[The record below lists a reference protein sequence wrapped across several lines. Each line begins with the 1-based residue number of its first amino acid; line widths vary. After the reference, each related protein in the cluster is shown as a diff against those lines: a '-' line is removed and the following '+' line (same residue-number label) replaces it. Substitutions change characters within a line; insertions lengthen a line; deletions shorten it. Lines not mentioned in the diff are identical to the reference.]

1 MNLDYTIY
9 EQDNIRFART
19 AILHSTRTAEF
30 VNQKMSMMGFP
41 YQINDKRTWKYYMNL
56 AGVYHTSDTLMRV
69 RSLDNGEM
77 IDFTAENMR
86 IHVSTARSY
95 QYGTDYYKELLSQYP
110 GQRRLIRGILNPI
123 PFEVS
128 TTAKEYQLI
137 WYEESLI
144 LEGEDNVIP
153 KLQEWIYTYV
163 KQNEHQNYT
172 NLTDNLMHHYFFGLI
187 QMHIP
192 SRLMLIRMQNIG
204 TNYVHDFHIWAHLGS
219 HAGLQR
225 YKPYLTRKQ
234 VLWLYRNIV
243 YLIRNPGKNY
253 QFDRLMDHLLTERSI
268 PIAAYNAQHSTTDL
282 VENVKAGV
290 RFKRELLNMQ
300 DKISSD
306 AYFRTTR
313 EIIEDQ
319 VPLARD
325 NIDLYE
331 AAIPATT
338 LAVRANRNAQIPTK
352 VLESTMRDLSESITF
367 PLSGTILNEW
377 ARMASEGRYTAMI
390 SMVNPKT
397 GLTMNMSVKE
407 AFVLYLYALW
417 QGQGQSLEVIPN
429 YRATMCVRMPRPTF
443 AQLKAKHGSRFVTD
457 DWIIQALKDQ
467 PDLPAIV
474 ATETFYNKMVEI
486 NNATQIHHDMWT
498 YRNWHEERA
507 GIELMVLD
515 MYEDVLC
522 DFWSGMKYEDFFSI
536 RGWDL
541 ADIQPE
547 DWKTIAVNLMTTA
560 TGMDTTD
567 QQRMADVQ
575 KAMLELTLE
584 LSSYTIQVIRKIN
597 DQAIAQLDYPTLRLG
612 DVHQKYGQTHHTNTN
627 VRIITA
633 PMKRRSSVDMV
644 TVSNV
649 IATHGSSRRS
659 WVYNLNTS
667 VGSQGVAHPRTRFF
681 ADGATAR
688 IRDDDKIIEPIVR
701 DNLLDGL
708 WLEPFVDPRPPIEQD
723 QLLNGLWAEP
733 KSVDHQMLDG
743 LWQVPIEVDQQLLNG
758 LAHDGIQVT
767 AEVLEGLY
775 VNTLPKTINLNQSVD
790 DAAKDSLDTPQWD
803 NE

>member
-1 MNLDYTIY
+1 
-9 EQDNIRFART
+9 
-19 AILHSTRTAEF
+19 
-30 VNQKMSMMGFP
+30 MGYP
-41 YQINDKRTWKYYMNL
+41 YLPQDKRTWKYYMNL
-56 AGVYHTSDTLMRV
+56 AGVYHTSDTLMQV

-95 QYGTDYYKELLSQYP
+95 QYGTDYYKELLMKYP
-110 GQRRLIRGILNPI
+110 EQRRLIRGILNPI
-123 PFEVS
+123 PYEVS
-128 TTAKEYQLI
+128 TTANEYQII
-137 WYEESLI
+137 WYEKNLI

-153 KLQEWIYTYV
+153 QLQDWIYTYV
-163 KQNEHQNYT
+163 QQNEHQNYT

-187 QMHIP
+187 TMFMA
-192 SRLMLIRMQNIG
+192 SRLMLIRHQNIG

-243 YLIRNPGKNY
+243 YLIRNPGKRY
-253 QFDRLMDHLLTERSI
+253 QFDRLMDNLLTERSI
-268 PIAAYNAQHSTTDL
+268 PIAAYNAQHSTVDL

-300 DKISSD
+300 DKISDD

-331 AAIPATT
+331 AAIPETT
-338 LAVRANRNAQIPTK
+338 LAVRANRNALLPTK
-352 VLESTMRDLSESITF
+352 VLESTMRDLSESVTF
-367 PLSGTILNEW
+367 PLSNTILNEW
-377 ARMASEGRYTAMI
+377 ARMASEGRYTAMV

-417 QGQGQSLEVIPN
+417 QGQGHPLEVIP
-429 YRATMCVRMPRPTF
+429 YYQATMCMKAPRPTF
-443 AQLKAKHGSRFVTD
+443 DQLKQRHGSRFVTD
-457 DWIIQALKDQ
+457 AWIIQALTDQ

-474 ATETFYNKMVEI
+474 ATETFYKKMVEI
-486 NNATQIHHDMWT
+486 NNATQIHRDMWT

-507 GIELMVLD
+507 HIEKMVFDL
-515 MYEDVLC
+515 YEDVMC

-541 ADIQPE
+541 AGIQPE
-547 DWKTIAVNLMTTA
+547 DWTNIAVKLMTTA

-597 DQAIAQLDYPTLRLG
+597 DQAIVQLDYPTLRLG
-612 DVHQKYGQTHHTNTN
+612 DVGQKAGQTHYTNTN
-627 VRIITA
+627 VRIISA
-633 PMKRRSSVDMV
+633 PMKRSASVDL
-644 TVSNV
+644 VSASNIV
-649 IATHGSSRRS
+649 VAKGTSRRR
-659 WVYNLNTS
+659 WVYDLNTS
-667 VGSQGVAHPRTRFF
+667 VGSQGIAHPRTTFF

-688 IRDDDKIIEPIVR
+688 IRDEDKVIEPIVR
-701 DNLLDGL
+701 TSLLDGL
-708 WLEPFVDPRPPIEQD
+708 WLDPFVDQRPPIEQD
-723 QLLNGLWAEP
+723 QLLDGLYAKP
-733 KSVDHQMLDG
+733 KSVDHQLLDG
-743 LWQVPIEVDQQLLNG
+743 LWQVPIEIDQQLLNG
-758 LAHDGIQVT
+758 LAHDDLKVS
-767 AEVLEGLY
+767 AELLNGLY
-775 VNTLPKTINLNQSVD
+775 ASTLPKTINLNATVD
-790 DAAKDSLDTPQWD
+790 DATKDSLDTPQWD